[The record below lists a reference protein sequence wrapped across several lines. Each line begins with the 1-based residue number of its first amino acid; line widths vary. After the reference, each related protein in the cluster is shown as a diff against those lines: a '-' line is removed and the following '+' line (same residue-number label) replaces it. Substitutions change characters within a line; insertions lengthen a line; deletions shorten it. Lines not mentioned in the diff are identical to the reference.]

1 MENIQLSKKTEQK
14 LLKTIKIAQ
23 LNDSSPVLL
32 DIEDISIMLN
42 RSRDYTGRNIVTKP
56 SFPKP
61 VTLEKGKAGH
71 QLYRAD
77 EVIKWQ
83 RANLR
88 RRN

>member
-1 MENIQLSKKTEQK
+1 MEGIQLSKKAEEKIFRVIKVTQ
-14 LLKTIKIAQ
+14 LKE
-23 LNDSSPVLL
+23 DSPTLL
-32 DIEDISIMLN
+32 DIEDISIMFN

-61 VTLEKGKAGH
+61 VTLEKGKTGH